1 MTKIPD
7 IETMFKTG
15 MHFGH
20 KTSKWHPKMEP
31 YIFTTKDNVHIIN
44 LAKTEEKLK
53 EAVEFSQTIASKGG
67 KILFVGIKK
76 QSQLVVAQYAKEC
89 GMPYMSGKWIGG
101 LLTNFS
107 IIIKSAKRY
116 KMLMKKKT
124 TGELEKYTKKERS
137 QFDKEIVK
145 LEKSVGGIIEMET
158 FPQAVFLLDMKK
170 AKTALQEAKTK
181 KLPIIAIC
189 DTNCNPN
196 LVDYPIPANDDSIK
210 SIELIVSTISEAI
223 KAVKAGEKKEEK

>member
-1 MTKIPD
+1 MTKTPD

-20 KTSKWHPKMEP
+20 KTSKWHPKIEP
-31 YIFTTKDNVHIIN
+31 FIFTKKDNVHIIN

-53 EAVEFSQTIASKGG
+53 EAIEFAQSISSKGG

-76 QSQLVVAQYAKEC
+76 QSQEIVVKYAKEC

-107 IIIKSAKRY
+107 TIIKSARRY
-116 KMLMKKKT
+116 KTLTKKKT
-124 TGELEKYTKKERS
+124 TGELEKYTKKERA
-137 QFDKEIVK
+137 QFDKEIEK
-145 LEKSVGGIIEMET
+145 LEKSVGGIVEMDT

-170 AKTALQEAKTK
+170 AKTALQEAKAK

-189 DTNCNPN
+189 DTNCNPD

-210 SIELIVSTISEAI
+210 SVELIVSIMSEAI
-223 KAVKAGEKKEEK
+223 KSPKAGEKKEEK

>member
-1 MTKIPD
+1 MTKNPD

-31 YIFTTKDNVHIIN
+31 YIFTVKDNIHIID

-76 QSQLVVAQYAKEC
+76 QSQPVVMQYAKEC

-107 IIIKSAKRY
+107 NIIKSARRY

-170 AKTALQEAKTK
+170 AKTALQEAKAK
-181 KLPIIAIC
+181 KLP
-189 DTNCNPN
+189 
-196 LVDYPIPANDDSIK
+196 
-210 SIELIVSTISEAI
+210 
-223 KAVKAGEKKEEK
+223 